1 MSLLEIIERLCEI
14 ARLQAE
20 IIQKQAKEI
29 EQAKIA
35 TATDDELL
43 EMRSRAERELATI
56 FKECG

>member
-14 ARLQAE
+14 ASLQAD
-20 IIQKQAKEI
+20 IIQKQAIEI
-29 EQAKIA
+29 EQSKIA

-43 EMRSRAERELATI
+43 EMRNRAERELATI

>member
-1 MSLLEIIERLCEI
+1 MSLLEIIESLCEI
-14 ARLQAE
+14 ARLQAD
-20 IIQKQAKEI
+20 IIQKQAIEI
-29 EQAKIA
+29 EQSKIA